1 MTDTHVLNAFCQVDD
16 DEKDIRNAIENP
28 KYKPQRVTPRKGKI
42 MLSFIEPLE
51 ITVKNKEC
59 GPEST
64 LIYISIANNHPQ
76 NDLLLFSVNLSMN
89 TTVRDFD
96 GDSAKISM
104 RGPRTRSRDSLS
116 FFEREGMEGPA
127 SQRESLDEHSVT
139 STDEGNVEEYLRII
153 RADRYF
159 HVTEV
164 IPKPRKDF
172 NTVVTTVEAKSD
184 VESVVQIDTVQCEE
198 KEFIGLLRIK
208 SGCSHSFSYRI
219 SAKNASNLVVGNF
232 LTPLGIRYIDVH
244 VLRPQPTEQIS
255 PIYDGN
261 SESSYVK
268 KRQSHLS
275 SSSQVAWS
283 IGTQYLNRSA
293 FCRDVH
299 VYNLESGHLDHNSRF
314 HGLHKQLD
322 QVCPRHLYFPLFYV
336 FFFRSF
342 LFRDFFIFFI
352 IFTFLLLFT
361 ACSDTSWILYVHICM
376 ASNTIHMITNLSCF
390 GFCDGPFYTS

>member
-1 MTDTHVLNAFCQVDD
+1 LISTAFCQIDD

-51 ITVKNKEC
+51 ITVRNKEC

-96 GDSAKISM
+96 GDSAKIAM
-104 RGPRTRSRDSLS
+104 RGPKTRSRDSLS
-116 FFEREGMEGPA
+116 FFEREGMEGLA
-127 SQRESLDEHSVT
+127 SQRESLDEQQSVT

-164 IPKPRKDF
+164 IPKARKDP
-172 NTVVTTVEAKSD
+172 NPLVTAVEVQSD
-184 VESVVQIDTVQCEE
+184 SESLEQSDTVLRED
-198 KEFIGLLRIK
+198 KEFVGLLRIK

-244 VLRPQPTEQIS
+244 VLRPQSTEQIS

-261 SESSYVK
+261 SESSFVK

-299 VYNLESGHLDHNSRF
+299 VYNLESGHLDYNSRF
-314 HGLHKQLD
+314 HCLHKQLD
-322 QVCPRHLYFPLFYV
+322 QVCPRFHSLLLCYFFHSFLSCPLQFFLSLRYFLFLFFFPTYSSGIQLHISVSSSILLHLYF
-336 FFFRSF
+336 
-342 LFRDFFIFFI
+342 
-352 IFTFLLLFT
+352 TE
-361 ACSDTSWILYVHICM
+361 
-376 ASNTIHMITNLSCF
+376 
-390 GFCDGPFYTS
+390 

>member
-1 MTDTHVLNAFCQVDD
+1 
-16 DEKDIRNAIENP
+16 
-28 KYKPQRVTPRKGKI
+28 

-89 TTVRDFD
+89 STVRDFD
-96 GDSAKISM
+96 GDSAKIAI
-104 RGPRTRSRDSLS
+104 RGPRTRSRESLS
-116 FFEREGMEGPA
+116 FFEREGMEGLV
-127 SQRESLDEHSVT
+127 SQRESVDEHEHEHSVT

-164 IPKPRKDF
+164 IPKPHKDC
-172 NTVVTTVEAKSD
+172 NPLALTATVEGESD
-184 VESVVQIDTVQCEE
+184 FMSLTRADTVQYEE

-244 VLRPQPTEQIS
+244 VLRPQATEQIS

-261 SESSYVK
+261 SESSYIK

-299 VYNLESGHLDHNSRF
+299 VYNLESGHLDYNSRF
-314 HGLHKQLD
+314 HGLQRQLD
-322 QVCPRHLYFPLFYV
+322 QVDLRLTFLPFLFISFRFSFSFSFSFFLSIFYLPLF
-336 FFFRSF
+336 F
-342 LFRDFFIFFI
+342 LIFLLVLSVR
-352 IFTFLLLFT
+352 IFT
-361 ACSDTSWILYVHICM
+361 S
-376 ASNTIHMITNLSCF
+376 
-390 GFCDGPFYTS
+390 

>member
-1 MTDTHVLNAFCQVDD
+1 M
-16 DEKDIRNAIENP
+16 R
-28 KYKPQRVTPRKGKI
+28 
-42 MLSFIEPLE
+42 
-51 ITVKNKEC
+51 NKEC

-64 LIYISIANNHPQ
+64 LIHLSITNNHPH
-76 NDLLLFSVNLSMN
+76 NDLVLFSVNLSMN

-96 GDSAKISM
+96 GDSAKIAM
-104 RGPRTRSRDSLS
+104 RGPRNKSNASLS
-116 FFEREGMEGPA
+116 FLEREGMEGLS

-164 IPKPRKDF
+164 IPKPLKGS
-172 NTVVTTVEAKSD
+172 NPLPPVEPEAVSQSLVPSD
-184 VESVVQIDTVQCEE
+184 AIECED
-198 KEFIGLLRIK
+198 KEFIGLIRIK

-244 VLRPQPTEQIS
+244 ALRSPATEHIAPKYGGYFEKS
-255 PIYDGN
+255 N
-261 SESSYVK
+261 AK

-283 IGTQYLNRSA
+283 IGTQFLNRSA

-299 VYNLESGHLDHNSRF
+299 VYDLESGHLDDNSRF
-314 HGLHKQLD
+314 LALQKQAD
-322 QVCPRHLYFPLFYV
+322 QVSLFQYFYQFYFLNIVSIFFGFSFYV
-336 FFFRSF
+336 SKIH
-342 LFRDFFIFFI
+342 FFI
-352 IFTFLLLFT
+352 
-361 ACSDTSWILYVHICM
+361 
-376 ASNTIHMITNLSCF
+376 
-390 GFCDGPFYTS
+390 